1 MHSKEIC
8 SKCSVLPLNLTNN
21 LIPGSIMRFQ
31 ISTLIF
37 DMDGVIT
44 DTMPYHFCAWESVF
58 AAEGIKVTH
67 EDIYKREGQKGI
79 DSVREL
85 FKEKKMLY
93 TETIGSKLLYEKEK
107 LFKQIFKRKFI
118 PGSRMFIKKSH
129 RQGFKLALV
138 TGTSRHEAQ
147 KLLPRDLW
155 DCFDVTVCGSDV
167 QNGKPHPEPYLKAI
181 AKLKVSP
188 KQAVVFENAPFGIRS
203 AKAAGLSCLALETSL
218 PASYLKNADAVFS
231 SFKEIE
237 SKVKF
242 IKI

>member
-1 MHSKEIC
+1 MSR
-8 SKCSVLPLNLTNN
+8 VP
-21 LIPGSIMRFQ
+21 MQFQ

-44 DTMPYHFCAWESVF
+44 DTMPYHFRAWKSVF
-58 AAEGIKVTH
+58 ASEGIKASH
-67 EDIYKREGQKGI
+67 EDVYKREGQKGI

-85 FKEKKMLY
+85 FAEKNKIYSDSVGKRLLAHKED
-93 TETIGSKLLYEKEK
+93 
-107 LFKQIFKRKFI
+107 LFKSIFKRKFI
-118 PGSRMFIKKSH
+118 AGSRMFIKRSVAK
-129 RQGFKLALV
+129 GFKLALV

-147 KLLPRDLW
+147 RLIPKDLW

-167 QNGKPHPEPYLKAI
+167 QNGKPHPEPYLKAL

-203 AKAAGLSCLALETSL
+203 AKAAGLCCIALETSL

-231 SFKEIE
+231 SFKELE
-237 SKVKF
+237 SKVRF
-242 IKI
+242 IKT

>member
-1 MHSKEIC
+1 
-8 SKCSVLPLNLTNN
+8 VQ
-21 LIPGSIMRFQ
+21 FQ
-31 ISTLIF
+31 ISTFIF

-44 DTMPYHFCAWESVF
+44 DTMPYHLRAWKSVF
-58 AAEGIKVTH
+58 ASEGVLASH

-85 FKEKKMLY
+85 FTEKEKIY
-93 TETIGSKLLYEKEK
+93 TDTIGKKLLKEKEK

-118 PGSRMFIKKSH
+118 PGSRMFIKRCVAK
-129 RQGFKLALV
+129 GFKLALV

-147 KLLPRDLW
+147 KLLPKELW
-155 DCFDVTVCGSDV
+155 DCFDVTVCGCDV

-181 AKLKVSP
+181 TKLNVLP
-188 KQAVVFENAPFGIRS
+188 KEAIVFENAPFGIRS
-203 AKAAGLSCLALETSL
+203 AKAAGLFCIALETSL
-218 PASYLKNADAVFS
+218 PASYLTSADAIFS